1 MFRSS
6 IAKQTK
12 LRKRLIWLF
21 QRDAI
26 EGQLDYLVRSA
37 LRASKG
43 FRDNIQE
50 VK

>member
-6 IAKQTK
+6 IAKQKK

-21 QRDAI
+21 QRDSI

-37 LRASKG
+37 LRASNS
-43 FRDNIQE
+43 FSDSNQE